1 VSLYALVSPGGAAG
15 VTTTA
20 LALALTWPGPVIV
33 AECDPAGGA
42 ILAGLFAGHLRAPR
56 GLLGVAFETGRGVA
70 PLSAAPGG
78 HLAALDGSGSRM
90 LLAGLS
96 DPRQARGLAPAW
108 PAIARLLASQPC
120 DVIADCGRLDA
131 GSAQPVSV
139 ITTAAV
145 AVMVIRPTL
154 RQVCAARPRVEMLL
168 ELCGGPE
175 RLGIL
180 LIGDRGHSP
189 AEITKSLGIPVLA
202 RMQFDSRTASMLSDG
217 VGRRASLADKPLM
230 RAARAAGPA
239 ISKAGQSGEQPALP
253 AKATGHRR

>member
-1 VSLYALVSPGGAAG
+1 VSLFALVSPGAAAG

-20 LALALTWPGPVIV
+20 LALSLTWPAPVIV

-56 GLLGVAFETGRGVA
+56 GLLGVAFEAGRGTA
-70 PLSAAPGG
+70 PLSVAPGG

-96 DPRQARGLAPAW
+96 DPRQARGVAPAW
-108 PAIARLLASQPC
+108 PAIARLLASQRC

-131 GSAQPVSV
+131 SSAQPVSV
-139 ITTAAV
+139 IAAAAV

-154 RQVCAARPRVEMLL
+154 RQVYAARPRIEMLL
-168 ELCGGPE
+168 ELRGGPQ

-180 LIGDRGHSP
+180 LIGDRGQSP
-189 AEITKSLGIPVLA
+189 TEITKALGVPVLA
-202 RMQFDSRTASMLSDG
+202 RMPFDARTASVLSDG
-217 VGRRASLADKPLM
+217 VGRRASLAGKPLM
-230 RAARAAGPA
+230 RAARAAGLA
-239 ISKAGQSGEQPALP
+239 ISNAGRPGDQPGAL
-253 AKATGHRR
+253 AIATGDLR